1 VNSSDTGLFFV
12 IKATHDKLRA
22 KIILN
27 EEKTEIISSKV
38 RDKTRVS
45 TLSALIHYNSG
56 ILATTARQ
64 EKERK
69 EICIEKEEAKVALFK
84 DDMIWYLNVPKNST
98 KKLLDL
104 INTFS
109 TVAGCKINI

>member
-1 VNSSDTGLFFV
+1 
-12 IKATHDKLRA
+12 
-22 KIILN
+22 
-27 EEKTEIISSKV
+27 
-38 RDKTRVS
+38 VS

-104 INTFS
+104 INIFNNI
-109 TVAGCKINI
+109 AGYKINIINIRKSVVLLHTNKELVRKKSGNQFHSQYLKKI